1 MLIFTIKPQG
11 GSYFQDI
18 RLVDTFPAYIRT
30 VNKIRS
36 QLGKQERGEW
46 SIIEY
51 PLPQLEC
58 RKLRSLLR
66 LYEEKSGEGAR
77 TQT

>member
-18 RLVDTFPAYIRT
+18 RLVDTFAGYMRT

-77 TQT
+77 T